1 MPRTAVLPVPDIPLV
16 SIAKRVKEKFGRT
29 VSKFV
34 GPTIALFG
42 VWSCNGLWHGAN
54 WTFIFYGMY
63 YFVLIFIE
71 NITEEP
77 IQKLTAKLYINRES
91 LGYRIFQT
99 LKMFVIINVGELF
112 FRANTIQDGFA
123 MFGKILTDFH
133 MSEFTRQ
140 VSSLKLDRA
149 DVAVVAV
156 GVVIVAIVGSL
167 HEREIKIRE
176 EIEKWALPVRW
187 GVWYTAI
194 LAVVMFGAYGIGYSI
209 VEMIYAG
216 Y

>member
-1 MPRTAVLPVPDIPLV
+1 
-16 SIAKRVKEKFGRT
+16 
-29 VSKFV
+29 
-34 GPTIALFG
+34 
-42 VWSCNGLWHGAN
+42 
-54 WTFIFYGMY
+54 
-63 YFVLIFIE
+63 
-71 NITEEP
+71 
-77 IQKLTAKLYINRES
+77 
-91 LGYRIFQT
+91 
-99 LKMFVIINVGELF
+99 MFVIINVGELF

-123 MFGKILTDFH
+123 MFDKILTDFH
-133 MSEFTRQ
+133 MSEFLRQ

-149 DVAVVAV
+149 DFVVVAV

>member
-1 MPRTAVLPVPDIPLV
+1 
-16 SIAKRVKEKFGRT
+16 
-29 VSKFV
+29 
-34 GPTIALFG
+34 
-42 VWSCNGLWHGAN
+42 
-54 WTFIFYGMY
+54 
-63 YFVLIFIE
+63 
-71 NITEEP
+71 
-77 IQKLTAKLYINRES
+77 
-91 LGYRIFQT
+91 
-99 LKMFVIINVGELF
+99 
-112 FRANTIQDGFA
+112 

-133 MSEFTRQ
+133 MSEFLRQ

-149 DVAVVAV
+149 DFVVVAV